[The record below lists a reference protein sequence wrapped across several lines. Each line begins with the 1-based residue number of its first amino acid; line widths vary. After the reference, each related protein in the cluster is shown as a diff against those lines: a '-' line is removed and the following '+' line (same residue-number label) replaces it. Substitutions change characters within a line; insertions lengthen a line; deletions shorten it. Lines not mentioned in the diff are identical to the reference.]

1 MRIRRMMDS
10 SGKNVKA
17 GDMRYIV
24 SDIHGC
30 YDQYRALLKK
40 IHFTD
45 ADELYVLG
53 DVVDRGPEPIKVL
66 QDMRKRPN
74 VIFILGN
81 HDFAMYSVMRKFAVE
96 VTEENYDSHL
106 TGEDILDLNLWLQ
119 DGGQSTM
126 EKFRGL
132 NRAEMADILDYIAEA
147 SLYEI
152 IEHNGKEYRLVHAGL
167 ANFAPDKEL
176 DEYELHE
183 LLEER
188 ADYSRRYYPQDNNYL
203 VTGHT
208 PTIYIEGWNKPE
220 VYRKHGQ
227 IALDCAC
234 VAGGRLAAFCVETEE
249 VTYVDGR
256 RL

>member
-1 MRIRRMMDS
+1 
-10 SGKNVKA
+10 
-17 GDMRYIV
+17 MRYIV

-30 YDQYRALLKK
+30 YDQYRALLEK
-40 IHFTD
+40 IHFSE

-66 QDMRKRPN
+66 QDMKKRTN

-81 HDFAMYSVMRKFAVE
+81 HDFTMYSIMKKLVVE
-96 VTEENYDSHL
+96 ITQENYDSHL
-106 TGEDILDLNLWLQ
+106 TEEYMQLLRLWLQ

-132 NRAEMADILDYIAEA
+132 KRAEMEDILAYIAEA
-147 SLYEI
+147 SLYEV

-167 ANFAPDKEL
+167 SNFSPDKEL
-176 DEYELHE
+176 NEYGLYDF
-183 LLEER
+183 LEER
-188 ADYSRRYYPQDNNYL
+188 TDYSRRYYPQDNIYL

-208 PTIYIEGWNKPE
+208 PTVFIEGWEKPE
-220 VYRKHGQ
+220 VYRAHGH

-234 VAGGRLAAFCVETEE
+234 VAGGRLAAFCVETEK
-249 VTYVDGR
+249 VIYVDGHSS
-256 RL
+256 